1 MKYEVVIN
9 IEIDDD
15 SNKLEV
21 GDTSNL
27 DTVTKLIESALYD
40 IDDLEIE
47 DIDVVRRIDWVKK
60 LNTIS

>member
-9 IEIDDD
+9 IEVDDE
-15 SNKLEV
+15 SNRLEV

-27 DTVTKLIESALYD
+27 DTITKLIEAALYD

-47 DIDVVRRIDWVKK
+47 EIDVVRRLD
-60 LNTIS
+60 

>member
-27 DTVTKLIESALYD
+27 DTVTKLIESSLYD

-47 DIDVVRRIDWVKK
+47 DIDVVRRID
-60 LNTIS
+60 

>member
-9 IEIDDD
+9 INVDDD
-15 SNKLEV
+15 SNMLEV
-21 GDTSNL
+21 GDTSNI
-27 DTVTKLIESALYD
+27 DTITNIIESALYD

-47 DIDVVRRIDWVKK
+47 DIDVVRRRDWVKK